1 LRDKCRPEKA
11 YFYGILCTIYL
22 SSKKGIDMTG
32 PLKIF
37 KTAKAENGAVFARPE
52 CFKEVRDSKTQ
63 EAFWTTIIPGSNEAR
78 SIRLIVTPSEVIIG
92 DCSDDLISCEQIL
105 QFECWDGKENF
116 KPVSS
121 IHRKSYDGLLV
132 AYNDL
137 LAFSQS
143 QGKIILDYIDA
154 EEITQTLSDALDD
167 ILNSTEISS
176 PTSGDEMDLDFL

>member
-1 LRDKCRPEKA
+1 MTSP
-11 YFYGILCTIYL
+11 L
-22 SSKKGIDMTG
+22 S
-32 PLKIF
+32 IF
-37 KTAKAENGAVFARPE
+37 KLAKAEKGAVFARPE

-78 SIRLIVTPSEVIIG
+78 SIRLIISPSEVIIG
-92 DCSDDLISCEQIL
+92 DCSDDLVSCEQIL
-105 QFECWDGKENF
+105 QFEDWDGRENL

-121 IHRKSYDGLLV
+121 IHQRSYNGLLS

-143 QGKIILDYIDA
+143 QGKIIQDHIDA
-154 EEITQTLSDALDD
+154 EEKTQTLSDALDD